1 MVVTCLQLVLES
13 GARPSLRRGGG
24 GSELRGGALDDR
36 VKDDHFSGELYSIY
50 LKSAVRM
57 YRSGMKVG
65 RLRCCRRVGDKRG
78 WKSAKPASS
87 NRGSVARLDSSNLAV
102 FLMQPLRCE
111 RR

>member
-1 MVVTCLQLVLES
+1 MVVTCLELVLES
-13 GARPSLRRGGG
+13 GARPSLRSGGG

-36 VKDDHFSGELYSIY
+36 AKDDRLSGDLYSIY
-50 LKSAVRM
+50 FKSLARI
-57 YRSGMKVG
+57 YSSGMKVG
-65 RLRCCRRVGDKRG
+65 RLRCLGELVIRGVGSRL
-78 WKSAKPASS
+78 SQPAQ